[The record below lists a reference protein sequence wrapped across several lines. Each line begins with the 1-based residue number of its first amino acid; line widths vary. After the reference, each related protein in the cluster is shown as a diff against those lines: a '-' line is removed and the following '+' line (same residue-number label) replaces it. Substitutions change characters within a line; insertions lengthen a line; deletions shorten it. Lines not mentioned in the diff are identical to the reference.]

1 MLSNWK
7 ISKSAVYLL
16 FIILLCFCLCQYG
29 LQRLFGFSLFPDEFG
44 YWAPAAEMLGWD
56 WSESVSLGSY
66 YSFGYSLI
74 LTPVLYFVKDSI
86 TAYRT
91 AVVLNMILMCVG
103 LCLLYS
109 LMRMLFSGIDKERA
123 MLISGIAV
131 LYPPWIFYMQMTMTE
146 ALLLFLYIL
155 ICWLLIRFLENPRAL
170 TAVFLVLALVYI
182 YFVHMRSIG
191 LIAAGGIT
199 LFIWAFGSKNIGR
212 RRKILLVLG
221 VLVCLFLLG
230 LRMKNVLIG
239 LLYHTASSEVL
250 SYNDYSGQWDKLRYL
265 FSIQGWKIFLAG
277 CAGKALYLGL
287 ATYGLG
293 YGGIFYAVKKAAG
306 SIKSIKNRKADS
318 RSYFWIFLTLA
329 SLAQFF
335 VTVIYTV
342 GSAESGNERL
352 DLFLQGRYSEL
363 MVPVLIA
370 LGLAQLLESGKIW
383 MKTALTAGG
392 TALLTLVAVCVV
404 KGSKTGMTNIHGYTM
419 LGMSYMLKEGACQ
432 PADFLWKA
440 WLFGTVLAGAAALV
454 AALCRKNRQMS
465 WILTLLIILETA
477 LSLQAGEH
485 YIYIGNSY
493 GYGDVRMADKIKEL
507 TASRTERIIF
517 IYEGGTPYIQQVQ
530 FRLRDKKVDIWDS
543 QELESKW
550 EHLEETDKVLL
561 ESESQYKEI
570 FEARFEKSWEAGHL
584 CLYYNSQ

>member
-91 AVVLNMILMCVG
+91 AVVLNMILMCAG

-123 MLISGIAV
+123 VLISGIAV

-293 YGGIFYAVKKAAG
+293 YGGIFFAVKK
-306 SIKSIKNRKADS
+306 
-318 RSYFWIFLTLA
+318 
-329 SLAQFF
+329 
-335 VTVIYTV
+335 
-342 GSAESGNERL
+342 SGRL
-352 DLFLQGRYSEL
+352 
-363 MVPVLIA
+363 
-370 LGLAQLLESGKIW
+370 
-383 MKTALTAGG
+383 
-392 TALLTLVAVCVV
+392 
-404 KGSKTGMTNIHGYTM
+404 H
-419 LGMSYMLKEGACQ
+419 
-432 PADFLWKA
+432 
-440 WLFGTVLAGAAALV
+440 
-454 AALCRKNRQMS
+454 
-465 WILTLLIILETA
+465 
-477 LSLQAGEH
+477 
-485 YIYIGNSY
+485 
-493 GYGDVRMADKIKEL
+493 
-507 TASRTERIIF
+507 
-517 IYEGGTPYIQQVQ
+517 
-530 FRLRDKKVDIWDS
+530 KK
-543 QELESKW
+543 
-550 EHLEETDKVLL
+550 H
-561 ESESQYKEI
+561 
-570 FEARFEKSWEAGHL
+570 
-584 CLYYNSQ
+584 

>member
-1 MLSNWK
+1 MNGKDAAALPYYRPLNEFFRYLSVLHMQKLKLPGSSFCYGPWKRQIHTFDNVILFDRNYNWN
-7 ISKSAVYLL
+7 
-16 FIILLCFCLCQYG
+16 IIKYIHKKNPGCRIIVWYWNPLAQSVRVPGRYRKYCEEWSFNIADCKQYG
-29 LQRLFGFSLFPDEFG
+29 LNYNVQFTF
-44 YWAPAAEMLGWD
+44 WD
-56 WSESVSLGSY
+56 SIKTWNSKMEY
-66 YSFGYSLI
+66 DA
-74 LTPVLYFVKDSI
+74 YFVGRDKGRRDV
-86 TAYRT
+86 YKRQ
-91 AVVLNMILMCVG
+91 ILMCAG
-103 LCLLYS
+103 FCLLYS

-123 MLISGIAV
+123 VLISGIAV

-293 YGGIFYAVKKAAG
+293 YGGIFFAVKKAAG
-306 SIKSIKNRKADS
+306 SIKSIQNRQADS

-342 GSAESGNERL
+342 GSAERGNERL
-352 DLFLQGRYSEL
+352 DLFL
-363 MVPVLIA
+363 PVSYTHLDVYKRQIFTCQA
-370 LGLAQLLESGKIW
+370 CARKLCFTW
-383 MKTALTAGG
+383 LTCSRR
-392 TALLTLVAVCVV
+392 L
-404 KGSKTGMTNIHGYTM
+404 Y
-419 LGMSYMLKEGACQ
+419 
-432 PADFLWKA
+432 FLP
-440 WLFGTVLAGAAALV
+440 V
-454 AALCRKNRQMS
+454 
-465 WILTLLIILETA
+465 
-477 LSLQAGEH
+477 
-485 YIYIGNSY
+485 
-493 GYGDVRMADKIKEL
+493 
-507 TASRTERIIF
+507 
-517 IYEGGTPYIQQVQ
+517 
-530 FRLRDKKVDIWDS
+530 
-543 QELESKW
+543 
-550 EHLEETDKVLL
+550 
-561 ESESQYKEI
+561 
-570 FEARFEKSWEAGHL
+570 
-584 CLYYNSQ
+584 